1 MQYLGNMPRCWM
13 FTAFASKVIVA
24 LNYHNITNT
33 IPQNEKEEEIHSCV
47 YTCYYFDTTL
57 SLLLLRPPSL
67 PELKV
72 EPAQLIHLDPDIPTT
87 PMIVGIVELSHIKTS
102 LLQILLDTKE
112 MEDMEKA
119 TFLSDLVVKAQRIY
133 SNLQIVS
140 SARSIPSMTISNPL
154 KLRSRQEREFS
165 SSWKLLRRE
174 WLSVDFNYY
183 SALTTLIRA
192 RSSVLKSRLVCED
205 CLYAARKALTT
216 LRALQESFSDDDAS
230 IDSYPYFLTWYVLTI
245 LLP

>member
-140 SARSIPSMTISNPL
+140 SAQSHP
-154 KLRSRQEREFS
+154 
-165 SSWKLLRRE
+165 
-174 WLSVDFNYY
+174 
-183 SALTTLIRA
+183 
-192 RSSVLKSRLVCED
+192 
-205 CLYAARKALTT
+205 
-216 LRALQESFSDDDAS
+216 
-230 IDSYPYFLTWYVLTI
+230 
-245 LLP
+245 